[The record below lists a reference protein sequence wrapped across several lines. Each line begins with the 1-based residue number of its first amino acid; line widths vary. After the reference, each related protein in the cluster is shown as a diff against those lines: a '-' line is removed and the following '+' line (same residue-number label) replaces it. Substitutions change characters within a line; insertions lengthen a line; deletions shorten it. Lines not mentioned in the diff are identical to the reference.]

1 MRLLLA
7 EDERELSRAL
17 TTVLERSGYGVDTV
31 FDGQD
36 ALDYLRTGI
45 YDGAILDIMMPKLDG
60 LSVLR
65 LLRREGNP
73 VPVLLLTAKSE
84 IDDRVAG
91 LDSGAD
97 DYLTKP
103 FAMKELLAR
112 VRAMTR
118 RQAGA
123 PDAVLD
129 VGNLRLDRRTF
140 VLSTESGSFRL
151 ANREFQI
158 MELLMSSPGQVF
170 SADHLLEKIWGWD
183 SEAEASV
190 VWVYL
195 SYLRKKLAALNA
207 NVRIRAARN
216 LGYCLEVEHDT

>member
-17 TTVLERSGYGVDTV
+17 TAMLERSGYGVDAV

-36 ALDYLRTGI
+36 ALDYLQSGI
-45 YDGAILDIMMPKLDG
+45 YDGAILDIMMPKRDG

-65 LLRREGNP
+65 QLRREGNP

-112 VRAMTR
+112 IRAMTR

-123 PDAVLD
+123 PDAVLA

-158 MELLMSSPGQVF
+158 IELLMGSPGQVF
-170 SADHLLEKIWGWD
+170 SADHILEKIWGWD
-183 SEAEASV
+183 SEAETNV

-195 SYLRKKLAALNA
+195 SYLRKKLAALKA

-216 LGYCLEVEHDT
+216 LGYCMEVEHDT